1 MDSELKSRLEALK
14 IDRGEESPTPRR
26 GRLALVAV
34 AGLAL
39 LGVAAFVLL
48 RPRAVPVRTALVAE
62 AGSGSGGAAAVLN
75 ASGYVT
81 ARRQATVSSKVT
93 GKVVEVLVE
102 EGMKVEEGQVL
113 ARLDDARRGSQ
124 LALAEAQLDAGAPVA
139 RRDRGAPRAR
149 PRSREKRV
157 ARAGRAQG
165 IVAPRPSSTPP
176 RPRSTRSRRGSRRSA
191 SEVEVGRA
199 RRRRSRA
206 STSTTR

>member
-48 RPRAVPVRTALVAE
+48 QPRAVPVRTAIVAE
-62 AGSGSGGAAAVLN
+62 AGSGPAAPAAVLN

-102 EGMKVEEGQVL
+102 EGMQVEEGQVL
-113 ARLDDARRGSQ
+113 ARLDDSQARPRS
-124 LALAEAQLDAGAPVA
+124 ALAEAQLDAA
-139 RRDRGAPRAR
+139 RRSLDETEVRLREAALDARRAR
-149 PRSREKRV
+149 RTWRAQGV
-157 ARAGRAQG
+157 VVAGRARRRRG
-165 IVAPRPSSTPP
+165 RG
-176 RPRSTRSRRGSRRSA
+176 RRRSRRGSDAARARST
-191 SEVEVGRA
+191 VGRA
-199 RRRRSRA
+199 RRRRSRGR
-206 STSTTR
+206 TSRTR